1 MDETIRTI
9 IGMVLGGV
17 IGVLIVYGLH
27 IMLSSVLEEV
37 KRIGKRQEDLEQS
50 YTNFLQE
57 FKELLLSVME
67 KQRQDQVDTKD
78 KDNG

>member
-57 FKELLLSVME
+57 FKELLLSTME
-67 KQRQDQVDTKD
+67 KQKQDQVATKE

>member
-50 YTNFLQE
+50 YTNFFQE

>member
-1 MDETIRTI
+1 MDETIRTLMGI
-9 IGMVLGGV
+9 ILGGV

-57 FKELLLSVME
+57 FKELLLGVME
-67 KQRQDQVDTKD
+67 KQKQDQVDTKD
-78 KDNG
+78 KNNG